1 MRKTIQRGHDASNKA
16 AWHHDGNEDKGK
28 MGERVAND
36 AVSKTGGEKVVRYV
50 VTRGKA
56 DGREQYGI
64 AVIGEQE
71 QIDCIEDIASSL
83 EETAVLAAFLQE
95 NGVAAVHFRDVV
107 EDYLAQ

>member
-1 MRKTIQRGHDASNKA
+1 MRKAKQGVT
-16 AWHHDGNEDKGK
+16 
-28 MGERVAND
+28 
-36 AVSKTGGEKVVRYV
+36 KVVRYV
-50 VTRGKA
+50 VTRGKT

-64 AVIGEQE
+64 AVMGEQE
-71 QIDCIEDIASSL
+71 QIDSIEDIASSL